1 MREEMENAAMVL
13 EWIRWACSGRSQ
25 AMISPYPGTISPHPE
40 EFAKASAS
48 KDEWQSARSSKT
60 PGGPEKSSV
69 RRAGAAYFA
78 PARSLPGGLAVPVD
92 VKK

>member
-48 KDEWQSARSSKT
+48 KDE
-60 PGGPEKSSV
+60 
-69 RRAGAAYFA
+69 
-78 PARSLPGGLAVPVD
+78 
-92 VKK
+92 